1 MNNIFDFAVNSLG
14 KRKTAILIAVLT
26 ILDLLLFSYIFFGSL
41 DALNVYFLDVGQG
54 DAEFITLPG
63 KVDILIDGGPPNG
76 KVVQELQKIMPFYDR
91 YIDLVI
97 LTHPQNDHAGGLAE
111 IIKRYKIGAFLY
123 TGRKGKGYALSELEK
138 EINRKQIN
146 SIILSAGDKIKYG
159 EAVIDILMPDKIYLK
174 AENINDSSLVAKL
187 SYQNKNFIFTGD
199 ISSKVEAA
207 ILEKF
212 RERIDVIKVAH
223 HGSRF
228 SSSDVFLRV
237 IEPTIAVFEVGKNSY
252 GHPTKEVIDRF
263 RKVGAEIFRTDIK
276 GTIKL
281 EVKDGKIIIFS
292 SK

>member
-1 MNNIFDFAVNSLG
+1 MNIFDFAVNSLG

-26 ILDLLLFSYIFFGSL
+26 ILDLLLFSYIFLGSSG
-41 DALNVYFLDVGQG
+41 ALNVYFLDVGQG

-76 KVVQELQKIMPFYDR
+76 KAVWELQKIMPFYDR

-97 LTHPQNDHAGGLAE
+97 LTHPQNDHAGGLTE

-159 EAVIDILMPDKIYLK
+159 EAVIDILMPDKTYLK
-174 AENINDSSLVAKL
+174 AESINDSSLVARL
-187 SYQNKNFIFTGD
+187 SYQNKNFLFTGD

-212 RERIDVIKVAH
+212 REKIDVIKVAH